1 MWTPI
6 WLCMLSVIE
15 LCLYGSNAQSGYVC
29 KPGDLLGNCTVK
41 DGLVRG
47 VLSSGCVAHY
57 FRLYVTRRV
66 PPRNYLYFHEVLQ
79 GEEDRSFSPLI
90 APKFRIVGGK
100 SIDIKD
106 APYQVLY
113 GEYCGGTLIA
123 PEWVLTAAH
132 CREKETF
139 VLVGSTFRSLAV
151 RYNICAHFTHPLWTM
166 NNKLHPHD
174 WDFQLV
180 LLEKP
185 VPTTPMSRP
194 IAIGRLT
201 DVVPGAM
208 VAVSG
213 WGHTTY
219 KKSAMQDHLRRV
231 HVPIIPDEICKIL
244 PNVNYHN
251 ITDRM
256 FCAGFLNG
264 TKDSCQGDSGGP
276 VIYNGKLIGL
286 VSFGVGCALPDQ
298 PGVYSRIPYVR
309 DWIRE
314 VTGLPL

>member
-6 WLCMLSVIE
+6 WLCVFSVIG
-15 LCLYGSNAQSGYVC
+15 LCFYGSYAQNGSLC
-29 KPGDLLGNCTVK
+29 KPGDKNCTTK
-41 DGLVRG
+41 DNTIRG
-47 VLSSGCVAHY
+47 VLSSGCVAQY
-57 FRLYVTRRV
+57 FRLYVTRRI

-79 GEEDRSFSPLI
+79 GVEDVRNFNPLTP
-90 APKFRIVGGK
+90 PKFRIVGGK

-151 RYNICAHFTHPLWTM
+151 RYNICAHFTHPLWSM
-166 NNKLHPHD
+166 NSKLHPHD

-201 DVVPGAM
+201 DVIPGAL

-213 WGHTTY
+213 WGHTQY

-231 HVPIIPDEICKIL
+231 YVPVIPDEICKIL